1 MSIFIRT
8 VPNVMQFYGCSAED
22 AHRFIDLRD
31 EGYSTDQAAIMA
43 GLSDPPE
50 DDDMD
55 MGDASWCM
63 DSDMGSR

>member
-8 VPNVMQFYGCSAED
+8 VPNVMRALNCTAED

-31 EGYSTDQAAIMA
+31 EGYSTERAMLMA

-50 DDDMD
+50 PSEGLHSEPLEPNGKDVS
-55 MGDASWCM
+55 A
-63 DSDMGSR
+63 